1 MGDKD
6 KDKSKNHFQKFKL
19 CSHLDELAH
28 HSSVTGDEDD
38 PCASSWILDDESP
51 RECSNMN
58 SCRRF
63 LERIVIN
70 KKTTCVY
77 SVSSLVSS
85 MTKKGSFMKKIN
97 HLRSFG
103 CHRQTPSCRS
113 RRNTSFDNKEKFM
126 ICFLQEVAQFDF
138 EPTISVAII
147 IL

>member
-28 HSSVTGDEDD
+28 HGSVTGDEDD

-63 LERIVIN
+63 LERIVENDKERKLREEN
-70 KKTTCVY
+70 KSPPVFW
-77 SVSSLVSS
+77 L
-85 MTKKGSFMKKIN
+85 
-97 HLRSFG
+97 
-103 CHRQTPSCRS
+103 PSA
-113 RRNTSFDNKEKFM
+113 NPIM
-126 ICFLQEVAQFDF
+126 PI
-138 EPTISVAII
+138 
-147 IL
+147 